1 MDAADHRER
10 LVQVGAELE
19 ARARALRARAGEV
32 LRQIATPHTAN
43 LSARLADVLA
53 AEEEA
58 DRVDRRQ
65 VNSNYMSPDTER
77 YFWVHKNAFMKVPR
91 QQLSLAETR

>member
-19 ARARALRARAGEV
+19 ARARALRTRAGEV

-58 DRVDRRQ
+58 DRVDRRGKI
-65 VNSNYMSPDTER
+65 VRRALDLIGVEE
-77 YFWVHKNAFMKVPR
+77 VEA
-91 QQLSLAETR
+91 

>member
-1 MDAADHRER
+1 MDVADHRER

-19 ARARALRARAGEV
+19 ARARALRTRAGEV

-58 DRVDRRQ
+58 DRVDRRGKI
-65 VNSNYMSPDTER
+65 VRRALDLIGVE
-77 YFWVHKNAFMKVPR
+77 VVA
-91 QQLSLAETR
+91 